1 MEQKP
6 ILIIEDDESLR
17 RVLEFSLE
25 EAGYRVHTASE
36 GKGGLEI
43 FRNERPP
50 LVITDIQM
58 PGISGIEVLKT
69 VKEEAPETLVIV
81 ITAFG
86 SVEKAV
92 EAMKLGAYDYL
103 TKPFGRDE
111 LRLTVDKALSYYG
124 LQEENARLRTE
135 LSDQVDFTSIVGIS
149 EAMQQVFGVVR
160 RVAATE
166 ASVLILGESGTG
178 KELVARAIHYGSE
191 RRDGPFVPVNC
202 AAIPSELLES
212 ELFGHVRGAFTG
224 AIKDR
229 KGKFELADGGT
240 LFLDE
245 VGELALELQPKLLRA
260 LQEREIEPVGG
271 TPRKIDVR
279 VVAATNRDIE
289 EEVGEGRFRDDLYYR
304 LAVIPVYLPALRERA
319 EDIPLLVRHFVTKY
333 AGSEIEINDA
343 LFARM
348 QAHPWPGNVR
358 ELENAVERML
368 ILRRGATLEAEDFKV
383 RPAPRIKAED
393 RVLNLPA
400 EGYPLE
406 DLEKEAVLEAL
417 RRSGGNQ
424 TRAAEFLRIPRHT
437 LIYRIEKYGLKETQT
452 DKNRKQEKGSPT
464 VF

>member
-1 MEQKP
+1 MEQKT
-6 ILIIEDDESLR
+6 ILIVEDDESLR
-17 RVLEFSLE
+17 RVLEFNLE
-25 EAGYRVHTASE
+25 EVGYRVLTASTGE
-36 GKGGLEI
+36 SGLET
-43 FRNERPP
+43 FRTERPP

-58 PGISGIEVLKT
+58 PGISGIEVLKAIK
-69 VKEEAPETLVIV
+69 KETPETLVIV
-81 ITAFG
+81 ITAYG

-111 LRLTVDKALSYYG
+111 LRLTVDKALSYRD

-135 LSDQVDFTSIVGIS
+135 LSDQVDFSSIIGIS
-149 EAMQQVFGVVR
+149 EAMQQVFGMVR

-191 RRDGPFVPVNC
+191 RRAGPFVPVNC

-224 AIKDR
+224 AIKER

-271 TPRKIDVR
+271 TPRKVDVR
-279 VVAATNRDIE
+279 VVTATNRDIE
-289 EEVGEGRFRDDLYYR
+289 EEVGKGRFRDDLYYR
-304 LAVIPVYLPALRERA
+304 LAVIPIYLPALHERK

-333 AGSEIEINDA
+333 AGPEIKINDA

-348 QAHPWPGNVR
+348 QAYPWPGNVR

-368 ILRRGATLEAEDFKV
+368 ILRRGDTLEVEDFKMRSV
-383 RPAPRIKAED
+383 QRVKGKD
-393 RVLNLPA
+393 RVLNLPL

-406 DLEKEAVLEAL
+406 DIEKEAVLEAL
-417 RRSGGNQ
+417 HRSGGNQ

-437 LIYRIEKYGLKETQT
+437 LIYRIEKYGLKKT
-452 DKNRKQEKGSPT
+452 
-464 VF
+464 